1 MGTVAPVLPM
11 AFPDAFKERF
21 ATEEK
26 ENKAFSKLSMWWENK
41 TETYLS
47 MENVF
52 IAFKLV
58 IKF

>member
-26 ENKAFSKLSMWWENK
+26 ENKAFSKLSM
-41 TETYLS
+41 
-47 MENVF
+47 
-52 IAFKLV
+52 
-58 IKF
+58 